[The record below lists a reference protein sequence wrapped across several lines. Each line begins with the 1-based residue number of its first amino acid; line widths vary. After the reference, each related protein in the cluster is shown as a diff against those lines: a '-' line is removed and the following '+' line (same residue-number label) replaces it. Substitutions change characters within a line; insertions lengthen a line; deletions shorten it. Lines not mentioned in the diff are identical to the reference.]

1 MPGASNVDR
10 EDKGCELHPLCS
22 ECPEPEC
29 VLVLGREPK
38 TEVKRRKILE
48 GTEQGKS
55 VEELVTELGFSAKF
69 IRNILTKEKQ
79 AK

>member
-1 MPGASNVDR
+1 MPGASNVTRKDR
-10 EDKGCELHPLCS
+10 GCELHPLCS

-29 VLVLGREPK
+29 ILVLGKEPK

-48 GTEQGKS
+48 GIRQGKS

-69 IRNILTKEKQ
+69 IRNILTLEKQ